1 MVNTEKRKKQIEE
14 MKDTTRDVS
23 TGERVNRMLSLG
35 YQDYKLLHDVKRNC
49 CVFQPILPI
58 KVVPRSVVSW
68 SQIPVY
74 G

>member
-35 YQDYKLLHDVKRNC
+35 YPDYKLLHDAKKNR
-49 CVFQPILPI
+49 CVFQPILPT
-58 KVVPRSVVSW
+58 
-68 SQIPVY
+68 
-74 G
+74 